1 LYEYFAFDVIIGPEF
16 HFFSSYT
23 FLGPTV
29 FLYLNPYLLLLGNC
43 LGRKWGKLLVN
54 GVALLFYFFIS
65 LSGNPFFFIII
76 IIIIIIIK
84 LDQWEGLLPGKLA
97 SKEGREKAEPNE
109 VGFL

>member
-1 LYEYFAFDVIIGPEF
+1 
-16 HFFSSYT
+16 
-23 FLGPTV
+23 
-29 FLYLNPYLLLLGNC
+29 

-54 GVALLFYFFIS
+54 RVALFSLFIS
-65 LSGNPFFFIII
+65 LSGNPFFIII
-76 IIIIIIIK
+76 IIIE